1 MDWLV
6 EQMENPEKRVRLF
19 KICVIISQFMVALG
33 ALIFPGGFGTGK
45 TVTQQT
51 LAKWSDAQIVVYVGC
66 GERGN
71 EMTEVLTEFPH
82 LKDPKTG
89 GPLMDRTVLIANT
102 SNMPVAAREASV
114 YTGITLAE
122 Y

>member
-1 MDWLV
+1 M
-6 EQMENPEKRVRLF
+6 
-19 KICVIISQFMVALG
+19 
-33 ALIFPGGFGTGK
+33 
-45 TVTQQT
+45 
-51 LAKWSDAQIVVYVGC
+51 VYVGC

-122 Y
+122 YYRDQGYDLSLIHI